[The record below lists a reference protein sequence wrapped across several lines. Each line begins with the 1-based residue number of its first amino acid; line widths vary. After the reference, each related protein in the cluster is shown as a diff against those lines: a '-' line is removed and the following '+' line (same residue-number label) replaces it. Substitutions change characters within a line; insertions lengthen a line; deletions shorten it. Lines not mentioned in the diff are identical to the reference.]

1 MSEESSDTS
10 LVVRFDDRLS
20 LHELPWFEADGE
32 RIVLA
37 DKSIGPAIDMHTHYA
52 LPAVWPHSYNLE
64 EETDDSHLL
73 LGCCSN
79 HNLDIYANQNFSKR
93 ELRAMKIDLVLGGLT
108 GRGTRKYH
116 TAPNLARDMLDM
128 GVTHSSVLAIDIAMP
143 SKHVK
148 QTIATGIE
156 RSDVTVFGSVHPRAR
171 KKKVKLEE
179 QLHAGIRGIKLH
191 PAIQS
196 FHPNDDAARELYEL
210 AGEHQIPVIWHC
222 GPVGIEPKKA
232 RMLSQVAGYEP
243 PIKEFPKTTFIL
255 GHSGA
260 LQCERAVDYQLRY
273 PNVYLEVSCISLDQ
287 MRYVFENADPKR
299 IMFGSDW
306 PFYHPSLQMAK
317 VLMLTE
323 GNPALRTSVLY
334 DNAARLLGL

>member
-1 MSEESSDTS
+1 MSDSDPTTS
-10 LVVRFDDRLS
+10 LAVRFEDRLS
-20 LHELPWFEADGE
+20 LDALPWFEADGE

-52 LPAVWPHSYNLE
+52 LPTVWPHSYNLE
-64 EETDDSHLL
+64 ATTDDSHLL

-93 ELRAMKIDLVLGGLT
+93 ELRSMKLDLVLGGLT
-108 GRGTRKYH
+108 GRGSRKHH
-116 TAPNLARDMLDM
+116 TAPNLARDMTDI
-128 GVTHSSVLAIDIAMP
+128 GVTHSSVLAIDIAVP
-143 SKHVK
+143 SNHVK

-156 RSDVTVFGSVHPRAR
+156 RSDVTVFGSVHPRSR

-196 FHPNDDAARELYEL
+196 FHPNDQAARDLYKL
-210 AGEHQIPVIWHC
+210 AADNNIPVIWHC
-222 GPVGIEPKKA
+222 GPVDIEPKKA
-232 RMLSQVAGYEP
+232 RRLSQVVNYEP
-243 PIKEFPKTTFIL
+243 PIKEFPDTTFIL

-260 LQCERAVDYQLRY
+260 LQCQTAVGYQMRY
-273 PNVYLEVSCISLDQ
+273 PNVHLEVSCISLEQ
-287 MRYVFENADPKR
+287 MEYVFKNADENR

-323 GNPALRTSVLY
+323 GNPTLRKKVLY